1 MVNITS
7 KIGLG
12 LLLGSILMI
21 FLGIFS
27 ISTALNNFEQ
37 NSDSIKCQ
45 DSQPGN
51 YRFDGIS
58 CEDQGDLGFTS
69 CCGGI
74 ILILIGI
81 GIGIGG
87 IVGLFGGA
95 ISGDKKVIIIQNETP
110 KK

>member
-1 MVNITS
+1 MVNTTS

-21 FLGIFS
+21 FLGLFS
-27 ISTALNNFEQ
+27 LSIALNNFEK
-37 NSDSIKCQ
+37 SSESSECEDFV
-45 DSQPGN
+45 DWV
-51 YRFDGIS
+51 DGVS
-58 CEDQGDLGFTS
+58 CENNSLNWAFTS

-74 ILILIGI
+74 MLILIGI

-95 ISGDKKVIIIQNETP
+95 ISGDKKVIIIQNENP

>member
-1 MVNITS
+1 MVNTTS

-27 ISTALNNFEQ
+27 LSIALNNFDRS
-37 NSDSIKCQ
+37 SDTVEC
-45 DSQPGN
+45 DDFVDWG
-51 YRFDGIS
+51 DGAG
-58 CEDQGDLGFTS
+58 CESEGDWGLTS

-74 ILILIGI
+74 TLVLVGI

-95 ISGDKKVIIIQNETP
+95 ISGDKKVIIIQNENP

>member
-1 MVNITS
+1 MVNTTS

-27 ISTALNNFEQ
+27 LSIALNNFDQ
-37 NSDSIKCQ
+37 SSDTVECE
-45 DSQPGN
+45 DFVDWN
-51 YRFDGIS
+51 DGPS
-58 CEDQGDLGFTS
+58 CESEGDWGLTS

-74 ILILIGI
+74 ILVLIGI
-81 GIGIGG
+81 GVGIGG

-95 ISGDKKVIIIQNETP
+95 ISGDKKVIIIQNGNP